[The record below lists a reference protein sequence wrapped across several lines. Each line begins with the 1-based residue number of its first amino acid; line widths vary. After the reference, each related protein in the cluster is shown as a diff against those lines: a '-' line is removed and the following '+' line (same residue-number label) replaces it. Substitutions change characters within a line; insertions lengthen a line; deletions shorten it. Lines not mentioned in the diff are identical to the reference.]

1 MRRGTASD
9 LTTGGGPARSARR
22 FSGWRIVALAAL
34 TLVLTGPGQTVGVSA
49 FVDPMIEGLGLS
61 RSQVSGAYLVGTL
74 TGALAMPRVGSVL
87 DQRGTRFAM
96 TVVGGLFGVVLAA
109 MSGVQGL
116 VTLAVGFAGIRML
129 GQGGLTLIATTS
141 VSYWFERRR
150 GLAVGLV
157 TAIGGAMMPLT
168 PIAMT
173 PTIQAIGWRSAWL
186 VAAAAVLL
194 IVLPIARLGMID
206 RPTDV
211 GQQIDGVSDE
221 EAEQAEPVGG
231 RTRGQAA
238 RTGMFWALA
247 GGVVATGLIGTGMT
261 FHQFDLLGQ
270 QGLTPT
276 QAAATFLPLTLA
288 TLSASLGAG
297 ALVDRVPVRVLLP
310 TAMALLSASMIALPW
325 VGPNL
330 SVVLYAI
337 GLGAS
342 GGTARAVEAAGMPK
356 LFGVRHVGAIRG
368 LVMSLM
374 VGSTAFG
381 PLALSLGRDLTGAY
395 VSVLRL
401 LLVLPAAVA
410 VLAIVSRVPE
420 PVGPPT
426 AATD

>member
-1 MRRGTASD
+1 MRHRPDPDAM
-9 LTTGGGPARSARR
+9 GGGGAGARRR

-34 TLVLTGPGQTVGVSA
+34 ALVLTGPGQTVGVSA
-49 FVDPMIEGLGLS
+49 FVDPMIDGLGLT

-109 MSGVQGL
+109 MAGVQGV
-116 VTLAVGFAGIRML
+116 VTLAVGYAGIRML

-157 TAIGGAMMPLT
+157 TAVGGAMMPLT

-173 PTIQAIGWRSAWL
+173 PLIEVIGWRNAWL

-194 IVLPIARLGMID
+194 LVLPIARLGMID
-206 RPTDV
+206 RPEDV
-211 GQQIDGVSDE
+211 GQQVDGISDE
-221 EAEQAEPVGG
+221 EAASAAPTGGYTRRQAVG
-231 RTRGQAA
+231 
-238 RTGMFWALA
+238 TGMFWALA

-276 QAAATFLPLTLA
+276 QAAANFLPQTLA
-288 TLSASLGAG
+288 TLGASLGAG
-297 ALVDRVPVRVLLP
+297 ALMDRVPVRVLLP
-310 TAMALLSASMIALPW
+310 AAMALLSASMIALPW
-325 VGPNL
+325 VGPDL

-381 PLALSLGRDLTGAY
+381 PLALSLGRDLTGGY

-401 LLVLPAAVA
+401 LLVLPVA
-410 VLAIVSRVPE
+410 VGVLALLSRVPH
-420 PVGPPT
+420 PPAPAE
-426 AATD
+426 AAP

>member
-1 MRRGTASD
+1 MRRHPDPD
-9 LTTGGGPARSARR
+9 LATGSGAIPSPRR

-34 TLVLTGPGQTVGVSA
+34 TLVMTGPGQTVGVSA

-61 RSQVSGAYLVGTL
+61 RSQVSAAYLVGTL

-96 TVVGGLFGVVLAA
+96 TLVGGLFGVVLAA
-109 MSGVQGL
+109 MAGVQGL
-116 VTLAVGFAGIRML
+116 VTLAIGFAGIRML

-150 GLAVGLV
+150 GMAIGLV
-157 TAIGGAMMPLT
+157 TAVGGAMMPLT

-173 PTIQAIGWRSAWL
+173 PLIQIIGWRSAWL

-206 RPTDV
+206 QPADV
-211 GQQIDGVSDE
+211 GQQVDGVSDE
-221 EAEQAEPVGG
+221 EAERATPIGG
-231 RTRGQAA
+231 QTRGEAA

-270 QGLTPT
+270 QGLSPT

-288 TLSASLGAG
+288 TLGASLGAG

-310 TAMALLSASMIALPW
+310 ISMALLSASMIALPW
-325 VGPNL
+325 VGPDL
-330 SVVLYAI
+330 SVVAYAI

-342 GGTARAVEAAGMPK
+342 GGTARAVEAAGVPK

-381 PLALSLGRDLTGAY
+381 PLALSIGRDLTGGY

-410 VLAIVSRVPE
+410 VLALVSRVPH
-420 PVGPPT
+420 PPT
-426 AATD
+426 AAQPAA

>member
-1 MRRGTASD
+1 MRRRPEPD
-9 LTTGGGPARSARR
+9 LTAGGGTGVPRR
-22 FSGWRIVALAAL
+22 FSGWRIVALAAVSL
-34 TLVLTGPGQTVGVSA
+34 ALTGPGQTVGVSA
-49 FVDPMIEGLGLS
+49 FVDPMIDGLALT

-109 MSGVQGL
+109 MAGVQGL

-129 GQGGLTLIATTS
+129 GQGGLTLISTTS

-157 TAIGGAMMPLT
+157 TAVGSAMMPLT

-173 PTIQAIGWRSAWL
+173 PVIAAIGWRAGWL
-186 VAAAAVLL
+186 VAAAVVLVV
-194 IVLPIARLGMID
+194 VLPIARLGMID
-206 RPTDV
+206 HPADV

-221 EAEQAEPVGG
+221 EAERAGPVGG
-231 RTRGQAA
+231 RTRGEAA
-238 RTGMFWALA
+238 RTGMFWAIS

-270 QGLTPT
+270 QGLTPV
-276 QAAATFLPLTLA
+276 QAAANFLPQTLA
-288 TLSASLGAG
+288 ALAASLGAG
-297 ALVDRVPVRVLLP
+297 ALVDRVPVRVLLV
-310 TAMALLSASMIALPW
+310 TAMSLLSASMIALPW
-325 VGPNL
+325 VGPDL

-337 GLGAS
+337 GIGAS

-356 LFGVRHVGAIRG
+356 MFGVRHVGAIRG

-381 PLALSLGRDLTGAY
+381 PLALSIGRDLTGGY

-410 VLAIVSRVPE
+410 VLAIVSRVPHPPE
-420 PVGPPT
+420 PAT
-426 AATD
+426 ARTAD

>member
-1 MRRGTASD
+1 MRRHPDPD
-9 LTTGGGPARSARR
+9 LDAGGSTSVPPRR

-34 TLVLTGPGQTVGVSA
+34 SLALTGPGQTVGVSA
-49 FVDPMIEGLGLS
+49 FVDPMIEGLELT

-87 DQRGTRFAM
+87 DSRGTRFAM

-109 MSGVQGL
+109 MGGVQGL
-116 VTLAVGFAGIRML
+116 VTLAIGFAGIRML
-129 GQGGLTLIATTS
+129 GQGGLTLISTTS

-157 TAIGGAMMPLT
+157 TAVGSAMMPLT

-173 PTIQAIGWRSAWL
+173 PVIGAIGWRSGWL
-186 VAAAAVLL
+186 VAAAVVLVV
-194 IVLPIARLGMID
+194 VLPIARLGMID
-206 RPTDV
+206 RPADV
-211 GQQIDGVSDE
+211 GQQVDGVSDE
-221 EAEQAEPVGG
+221 EAERAGPVGG
-231 RTRGQAA
+231 RTRGEAA
-238 RTGMFWALA
+238 RTGMFWAIS

-270 QGLTPT
+270 QGLTPV
-276 QAAATFLPLTLA
+276 QAAANFLPQTLA
-288 TLSASLGAG
+288 ALAASLGAG
-297 ALVDRVPVRVLLP
+297 ALVDRVPLRVLLV
-310 TAMALLSASMIALPW
+310 TAMTLLSASMIALPW
-325 VGPNL
+325 IGPDL

-356 LFGVRHVGAIRG
+356 MFGVRHVGAIRG

-381 PLALSLGRDLTGAY
+381 PLALSIGRDLTGGY

-401 LLVLPAAVA
+401 LLVLPLAVA
-410 VLAIVSRVPE
+410 VLAVVSRVPE
-420 PVGPPT
+420 PAT
-426 AATD
+426 AAR

>member
-1 MRRGTASD
+1 MRRRPEPD
-9 LTTGGGPARSARR
+9 LTAGGGTGVPRR
-22 FSGWRIVALAAL
+22 FSGWRIVALAAVSL
-34 TLVLTGPGQTVGVSA
+34 ALTGPGQTVGVSA
-49 FVDPMIEGLGLS
+49 FVDPMIDGLALT

-109 MSGVQGL
+109 MAGVQGL
-116 VTLAVGFAGIRML
+116 VTLAIGFAGIRML
-129 GQGGLTLIATTS
+129 GQGGLTLISTTS

-157 TAIGGAMMPLT
+157 TAIGSAMMPLT

-173 PTIQAIGWRSAWL
+173 PVIGAVGWRGAWL

-194 IVLPIARLGMID
+194 VVLPIARLGMID
-206 RPTDV
+206 RPADV
-211 GQQIDGVSDE
+211 GQQADGISDE
-221 EAEQAEPVGG
+221 EAERAGPVGG
-231 RTRGQAA
+231 RTRGEAA
-238 RTGMFWALA
+238 RTGMFWAIS

-270 QGLTPT
+270 QGLTPV
-276 QAAATFLPLTLA
+276 QAAANFMPQTLA
-288 TLSASLGAG
+288 ALAASLGAG
-297 ALVDRVPVRVLLP
+297 ALVDRVPLRVLLV
-310 TAMALLSASMIALPW
+310 TAMTLISASMIALPW
-325 VGPNL
+325 VGPDL
-330 SVVLYAI
+330 SVVAYAI
-337 GLGAS
+337 GIGAS

-381 PLALSLGRDLTGAY
+381 PLALSIGRDLTGGY

-401 LLVLPAAVA
+401 LLVLPVAVA
-410 VLAIVSRVPE
+410 VLAMVSRVPHPPE
-420 PVGPPT
+420 P
-426 AATD
+426 ATEQPAG

>member
-1 MRRGTASD
+1 VRRRPDSD
-9 LTTGGGPARSARR
+9 LGTGGATEAPPRR

-34 TLVLTGPGQTVGVSA
+34 SLALTGPGQTVGVSA
-49 FVDPMIEGLGLS
+49 FVDPMIEGLELT

-87 DQRGTRFAM
+87 DSRGTRFAM

-109 MSGVQGL
+109 MAGVQGL
-116 VTLAVGFAGIRML
+116 VTLAIGFAGIRML
-129 GQGGLTLIATTS
+129 GQGGLTLISTTS

-157 TAIGGAMMPLT
+157 TAVGSAMMPLT

-173 PTIQAIGWRSAWL
+173 PVIGALGWRSAWL
-186 VAAAAVLL
+186 VAAGVVLVV
-194 IVLPIARLGMID
+194 VLPIARLGMID
-206 RPTDV
+206 RPADV
-211 GQQIDGVSDE
+211 GQQVDGVSDE
-221 EAEQAEPVGG
+221 EAERAGPVGG
-231 RTRGQAA
+231 RTRGEAA
-238 RTGMFWALA
+238 RTGMFWAIS

-270 QGLTPT
+270 QGLTPV
-276 QAAATFLPLTLA
+276 QAAANFLPQTLA
-288 TLSASLGAG
+288 ALAASLGAG
-297 ALVDRVPVRVLLP
+297 ALVDRVPLRVLLV

-325 VGPNL
+325 VGPDL
-330 SVVLYAI
+330 SVVAYAI

-356 LFGVRHVGAIRG
+356 MFGVRHVGAIRG

-381 PLALSLGRDLTGAY
+381 PLALSIGLDLTGGY

-401 LLVLPAAVA
+401 LLVLPLAVA
-410 VLAIVSRVPE
+410 VLAVVSRVPE
-420 PVGPPT
+420 PAT
-426 AATD
+426 AAR